1 MNAPFFKYGL
11 FGDDTSL
18 VVAFV
23 IGIAFGFFLERG
35 GFGSGRKLAA
45 QFYFKDMAVLKV
57 MFTGIITAM
66 VGVYWLSRVGV
77 LDLSLVYL
85 VPTRPAANMVG
96 GLLMGV
102 GFVVGGYCP
111 GTSVVAAATGRIDAM
126 VYLAGMIS
134 GMGAVGF
141 VWPSI
146 EGWVKAGGLGP
157 ATLPGLSGIP
167 YGVVVALVV
176 AMAVVAF
183 FAAEWGEVKSGGRAL
198 AEQSLFGVHK
208 LTRTVGFFVVL
219 LGLASV
225 AAFAGSPYRGPRV
238 TMDGDVLARTA
249 ATGAD
254 HVSPSTL
261 ADRLIAGTNDY
272 RIIDLREPEA
282 YAKDRIPGAENVP
295 MTALPSAHWA
305 PTDPVLLYSEDSE
318 RAAQAWLY
326 LKARG
331 FRRVSTLAGGYAAW
345 RDQVVFPALAEPK
358 DEAARLESERRRAI
372 GAHFGGA
379 ARIALAG
386 PSPGLTPVP
395 TPAPQV
401 VPPPAPQVGTPPAP
415 QVATPPAQQVV
426 TPPAPQVVT
435 PPAPMAP
442 AAAPASGARKKE
454 GC

>member
-57 MFTGIITAM
+57 MFTGIVTAM
-66 VGVYWLSRVGV
+66 VGVYWLSRLGV

-85 VPTRPAANMVG
+85 VPTRPGANLVG

-126 VYLAGMIS
+126 VYLTGMVS
-134 GMGAVGF
+134 GMVAVGF
-141 VWPSI
+141 AWPSL
-146 EGWVKAGGLGP
+146 EGWVNANALGP

-167 YGVVVALVV
+167 YGVIVAMVVV
-176 AMAVVAF
+176 MAVVAF
-183 FAAEWGEVKSGGRAL
+183 VAAEWGEVKTGGRAL
-198 AEQSLFGVHK
+198 AEQSLFGVRK
-208 LTRTVGFFVVL
+208 LTRTWVLFLAL
-219 LGLASV
+219 LGLGGV
-225 AAFAGSPYRGPRV
+225 AALAGSPYRGSRV
-238 TMDGDVLARTA
+238 TMDGDALARTA

-254 HVSPSTL
+254 HLSPATL

-272 RIIDLREPEA
+272 RLIDLRTPEA
-282 YAKDRIPGAENVP
+282 YSKDRIPGAENVP
-295 MTALPSAHWA
+295 MTSLPGTHWA
-305 PTDPVLLYSEDSE
+305 PTDPVLLYSEDGE

-326 LKARG
+326 LKARR

-345 RDQVVFPALAEPK
+345 RDQVMFPVLPEPR
-358 DEAARLESERRRAI
+358 DEAARLEAERKRAI

-379 ARIALAG
+379 VRIAAAAL
-386 PSPGLTPVP
+386 SPGLTTESTPAPHAAAPPDPQVVT

-401 VPPPAPQVGTPPAP
+401 APPSAPQIVAPPAPI
-415 QVATPPAQQVV
+415 
-426 TPPAPQVVT
+426 
-435 PPAPMAP
+435 AP
-442 AAAPASGARKKE
+442 AAPPASGAKKKE

>member
-18 VVAFV
+18 VVAFA

-66 VGVYWLSRVGV
+66 VGVYWLSRVGF

-85 VPTRPAANMVG
+85 VPTRPLANMVG
-96 GLLMGV
+96 GLLLGI
-102 GFVVGGYCP
+102 GFVIGGYCP

-126 VYLAGMIS
+126 VYLMGMVS

-141 VWPSI
+141 AWPSL
-146 EGWVKAGGLGP
+146 EGWVNANALGP

-167 YGVVVALVV
+167 YGVIVALVV
-176 AMAVVAF
+176 VMAIVAF
-183 FAAEWGEVKSGGRAL
+183 VAAEWGEVKSGGRAL

-208 LTRTVGFFVVL
+208 LTRTWGLFLGL
-219 LGLASV
+219 LGLAFV
-225 AAFAGSPYRGPRV
+225 AALAGSPYRGPRV
-238 TMDGDVLARTA
+238 TLDGNALGRTA

-254 HVSPSTL
+254 HVSPATL
-261 ADRLIAGTNDY
+261 ADRLIAGTNEY
-272 RIIDLREPEA
+272 RLIDLRSPEA
-282 YAKDRIPGAENVP
+282 YLKDHIPGAENVS
-295 MTALPSAHWA
+295 MTALPAALWT
-305 PTDPVLLYSEDSE
+305 PTEPVLLYSEDGE

-331 FRRVSTLAGGYAAW
+331 FPRVSTLAGGYAGW
-345 RDQVVFPALAEPK
+345 REQVLSPTLPEPK
-358 DEAARLESERRRAI
+358 DEVARLEAERERAI
-372 GAHFGGA
+372 AAHFGGA
-379 ARIALAG
+379 ARIPLAAAAL
-386 PSPGLTPVP
+386 GLTPGVSPAAQVAP
-395 TPAPQV
+395 TQV
-401 VPPPAPQVGTPPAP
+401 ASPRQI
-415 QVATPPAQQVV
+415 ATPP
-426 TPPAPQVVT
+426 PQVVT
-435 PPAPMAP
+435 PPAPVAP
-442 AAAPASGARKKE
+442 AAPSASGAKKKE